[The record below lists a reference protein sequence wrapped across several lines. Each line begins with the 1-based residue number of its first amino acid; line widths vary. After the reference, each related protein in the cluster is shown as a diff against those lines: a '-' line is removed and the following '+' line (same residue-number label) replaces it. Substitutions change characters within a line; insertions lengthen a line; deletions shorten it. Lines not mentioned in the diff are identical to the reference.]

1 MIYRGAIVQYLYSMT
16 ILRRSRFK
24 PFVGIAIVIFVIAF
38 IAWQFLSVG
47 RGPDAPVDS
56 GKLIAEP
63 PASPHIQ

>member
-1 MIYRGAIVQYLYSMT
+1 MIYRGYIFQYSYLMT

-24 PFVGIAIVIFVIAF
+24 PFVGFAIVIFVIAF

-63 PASPHIQ
+63 PASSPIQ